1 MEAQVIK
8 QNLYTTVVSLKYI
21 APEELINE
29 LLKQKQLSD
38 NYILK
43 TKEGEVKFLVNKSTN
58 QILLSGDSLS
68 VLDALNKIG
77 FLDVAPRQIVIE
89 AKIVELNNERMEEL
103 GIDWQKL
110 LDRTSIHSQGTV
122 IITGRKYNSDG
133 QLEYEYRDTQ
143 YGFSG
148 GFQTGMLVSDL
159 LKLIQDKSIGKITNI
174 PRIVTINNR
183 TGILLDGSRITYV
196 ARYSSYANIYETD
209 ELTAG
214 LYLEV
219 TPSIGE
225 NDYLKLD
232 VNAKLTTLGEIIGG
246 SPSELGQQV
255 KNTVYVKN
263 GEEFMLGSFKKIQKI
278 KIRRKIPVLG
288 TLLPFLFS
296 SKSEIETYRDFLV
309 IMKPL
314 VIDFGKQEIPKI
326 EEE

>member
-1 MEAQVIK
+1 MEAQMIK
-8 QNLYTTVVSLKYI
+8 QNLYTTVVALKYI
-21 APEELINE
+21 APDELINE
-29 LLKQKQLSD
+29 MLQQKQLND
-38 NYILK
+38 DYILK

-68 VLDALNKIG
+68 VLDALNKIS

-103 GIDWQKL
+103 GIDWQEL
-110 LDRTSIHSQGTV
+110 LDRTGIYSQGE
-122 IITGRKYNSDG
+122 INITGRKSSKDD
-133 QLEYEYRDTQ
+133 LEDKYKDTQ
-143 YGFSG
+143 YGFRG
-148 GFQTGMLVSDL
+148 IFQTGMAVSDL

-183 TGILLDGSRITYV
+183 AGILLDGSRITYV

-219 TPSIGE
+219 TPSLGE
-225 NDYLKLD
+225 SDYLKLD
-232 VNAKLTTLGEIIGG
+232 VNAKLTNLGEIIGG

-278 KIRRKIPVLG
+278 KIRRKIPILG

-296 SKSEIETYRDFLV
+296 TKSEVETYRDFLV
-309 IMKPL
+309 ILKPQ
-314 VIDFGKQEIPKI
+314 VIDFSKQEIPKI
-326 EEE
+326 EER